1 MIKKT
6 HVFLTSTW
14 NVKDKGVGGVG
25 GAGQARGKRIWWR
38 RRRRLTR
45 MSERSAG
52 SGAGVRAAV
61 VPEEVRME
69 RSGSVAELELDLGRT
84 GKVREPGLLVVQRA
98 RAHVQRE
105 PAHLPRAPVERAPAH
120 GRQLFQPPFFAPLVL
135 EPHLRT
141 REAQRFYFQRS

>member
-1 MIKKT
+1 
-6 HVFLTSTW
+6 
-14 NVKDKGVGGVG
+14 
-25 GAGQARGKRIWWR
+25 
-38 RRRRLTR
+38 

-52 SGAGVRAAV
+52 SGAGVRSTV
-61 VPEEVRME
+61 VAEEVRME
-69 RSGSVAELELDLGRT
+69 RSGPVAELELDLGRT

-120 GRQLFQPPFFAPLVL
+120 GRQLLQPPLFAPLVL

-141 REAQRFYFQRS
+141 KKAQRVCSGPFAVTAGRPAIRKSRRRNTKNARAQPIRRVGGRVTRLLPSKCHCN